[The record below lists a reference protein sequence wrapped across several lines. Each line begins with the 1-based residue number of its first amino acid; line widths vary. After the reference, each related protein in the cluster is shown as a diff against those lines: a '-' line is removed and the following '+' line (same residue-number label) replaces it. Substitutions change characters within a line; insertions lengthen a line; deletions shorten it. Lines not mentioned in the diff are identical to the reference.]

1 MYSDGYSI
9 RDYGAMVND
18 EARFRPFAEAL
29 KRRVTA
35 GSVVLDIGAGTGILS
50 FLACK
55 FGARKVYAVEPD
67 TSIEVAKLCARN
79 IPGSERITW
88 IQDLSTRITLPEPAD
103 LVIGDLHGS
112 MPFYTGNIASLADA
126 RTRHL
131 KPGGRMLPQRDLLLA
146 APAQSSKEF
155 SYIESP
161 WQSNAFGLDLSA
173 GLPWVTS
180 TLTRAQSAP
189 IAPEQLLAAPQQ
201 WGVIDYAAGAADR
214 ADATLEWTIERAGTL
229 HGLYLWFDG
238 VVDDGLGFSNSPLL
252 PELVYGRRF
261 APLERA
267 VDVAVGDRISCRLAV
282 NRVRDDYIY
291 RWETRIEG
299 ADGTVKGDF
308 RQTSFRLPPGQAN
321 VLRKMA
327 ADYTPTLDQDG
338 QIRREALLAMDGQR
352 SLGDIADLLHARFPD
367 RLKDRQSALDIAANL
382 SKRHG

>member
-35 GSVVLDIGAGTGILS
+35 DSVVLDIGAGTGILS
-50 FLACK
+50 FLACQ

-67 TSIEVAKLCARN
+67 ASIEVAKLCARD

-103 LVIGDLHGS
+103 LVIGDLHGT

-146 APAQSSKEF
+146 APAQSLEEF
-155 SYIESP
+155 RYIESP
-161 WQSNAFGLDLSA
+161 WQANAFGLDLSA

-180 TLTRAQSAP
+180 ALARAQSAP

-214 ADATLEWTIERAGTL
+214 ADATLEWTVERAGTL

-252 PELVYGRRF
+252 PELVYSRNF

-267 VDVAVGDRISCRLAV
+267 IDVAEGDRIRCRLAV
-282 NRVRDDYIY
+282 NRVRNDYIY
-291 RWETRIEG
+291 RWETRI
-299 ADGTVKGDF
+299 DGTDGTIKGDF
-308 RQTSFRLPPGQAN
+308 RQTSFRLPPGQAD

-327 ADYTPTLDQDG
+327 TDYTPTLDQDG

-352 SLGDIADLLHARFPD
+352 SLGDIAELLLTRFPD
-367 RLKDRQSALDIAANL
+367 WLKDRQSALDIAADL